1 MHNKKL
7 CITKSYAA
15 GCGLAR
21 GMTYIRGGDGTIHQ
35 SLTKFCE
42 NNKLTIMTSMP
53 IERSDTTSETDN
65 LMIRHYNQP
74 ESDESEREGAR
85 QLLGKTIVQNIVDVA
100 LRISKHRIV
109 KKHRIAK
116 KSEHRPPLLL
126 PDPNLTRY
134 PTPILKK
141 NLLIGHWWKK
151 LANILTI
158 FDNKYHIL
166 TRRDKRKSYL
176 IVLQQNNV

>member
-21 GMTYIRGGDGTIHQ
+21 GMTYIRGGDGAIHQ

-74 ESDESEREGAR
+74 ESDESEREAAR

-109 KKHRIAK
+109 KNIASLKTSHR
-116 KSEHRPPLLL
+116 
-126 PDPNLTRY
+126 
-134 PTPILKK
+134 
-141 NLLIGHWWKK
+141 
-151 LANILTI
+151 
-158 FDNKYHIL
+158 
-166 TRRDKRKSYL
+166 
-176 IVLQQNNV
+176 

>member
-21 GMTYIRGGDGTIHQ
+21 GKTYIRGGDGTIHQ
-35 SLTKFCE
+35 SLTNFCE

-141 NLLIGHWWKK
+141 NLLIGH
-151 LANILTI
+151 
-158 FDNKYHIL
+158 
-166 TRRDKRKSYL
+166 
-176 IVLQQNNV
+176 